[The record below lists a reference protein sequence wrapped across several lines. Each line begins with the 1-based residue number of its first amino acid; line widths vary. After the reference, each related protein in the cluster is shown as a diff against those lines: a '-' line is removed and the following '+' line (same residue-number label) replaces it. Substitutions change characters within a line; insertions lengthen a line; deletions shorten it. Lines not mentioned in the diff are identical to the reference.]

1 MDKLEMRHT
10 LLAAK
15 ARKKTELGRHCQ
27 RRRHVAGVGR
37 LCLLR
42 HEQRQRRYRS

>member
-15 ARKKTELGRHCQ
+15 ARKKMSWDDIGK
-27 RRRHVAGVGR
+27 R
-37 LCLLR
+37 LAC
-42 HEQRQRRYRS
+42 RQYGSLPPATA